1 MRGRDNPSSL
11 YLATQVPLSIMYV
24 VYDDYPSPTLMMY
37 HIEATDI
44 QRPRFS

>member
-11 YLATQVPLSIMYV
+11 YLATQAPLSIMYV
-24 VYDDYPSPTLMMY
+24 VYDDYPSLTLMMY